1 MGVRNVFQPC
11 KCCTRVMCTFIAAQL
26 DAAMCRRECQLY
38 EGARPSL
45 YACAEAEAS
54 TKFQRLREE
63 ETKLPLKRRPTAC
76 LLTAVHADWDAHC
89 RSTQADAIWLDS
101 CMAAIHLDQTSK
113 SK

>member
-1 MGVRNVFQPC
+1 MVNQTSGGAALLIRLRRGRNP
-11 KCCTRVMCTFIAAQL
+11 
-26 DAAMCRRECQLY
+26 Y
-38 EGARPSL
+38 EV
-45 YACAEAEAS
+45 
-54 TKFQRLREE
+54 QRLREE